1 LRRPSDFLLFLSILA
16 FTLVVPLLLRL
27 KLSTLEKLLEPR
39 KPPLG
44 ADDDVVQRLSTFI
57 NEFVRLAGPLF
68 HSICLT
74 RGLTLYYYLRKA
86 GLDVSLCFGIGSV
99 NDAFVGH
106 CWIVRDGVPYMERH
120 DPRSVY
126 TPMYSIP
133 QSSIDP
139 EKRVLRMKDLVLGA
153 K

>member
-1 LRRPSDFLLFLSILA
+1 MLA
-16 FTLVVPLLLRL
+16 VPVLLRL
-27 KLSTLEKLLEPR
+27 KLSTLERLLEPR
-39 KPPLG
+39 KPPHG
-44 ADDDVVQRLSTFI
+44 ADDAVVQKLSTFI
-57 NEFVRLAGPLF
+57 NEIVRLAGPLF

-74 RGLTLYYYLRKA
+74 RGTTLYYYLRKA
-86 GLDVSLCFGIGSV
+86 GLDVSLCFGMGSV
-99 NDAFVGH
+99 NDVFVGH
-106 CWIVRDGVPYMERH
+106 CWIVRDGVPYMERQ

-126 TPMYSIP
+126 TLMYSIP